1 MIVHKH
7 DIDTA
12 ARLAAKERFMNESW
26 LDDRKVRSW
35 FAWLGIRPDGHQALR
50 ILRAVH
56 ATAATVREYK
66 IHHRHTRFGRTMRL
80 QRRLPPWPAKYA
92 DTPVINAAQMLLVT
106 QRTDYIHLTELTRPI
121 TGTSYRHGDNRRVDM
136 ETCKMFLENV
146 QSKFMREAVW
156 SDELVCIESFARL
169 GLTPDELLVAEMALI
184 RLMSRYRHEKGLTW
198 YLMPTYGSRSR
209 RLHTLTMGDFLNITR
224 FLQPNYGDT
233 DMEFLMTLADRL
245 RSRLAT

>member
-26 LDDRKVRSW
+26 LDDRTLRARM
-35 FAWLGIRPDGHQALR
+35 AWLDIRPGDPR
-50 ILRAVH
+50 VMPILRAVH

-66 IHHRHTRFGRTMRL
+66 IHYRHTRFGRTMRL
-80 QRRLPPWPAKYA
+80 QHRLPPWPAKYA
-92 DTPVINAAQMLLVT
+92 GTPVINAAQMLLVT
-106 QRTDYIHLTELTRPI
+106 ERTDYIHLTEQTRPI
-121 TGTSYRHGDNRRVDM
+121 TGTSYRLGHNRRADM
-136 ETCKMFLENV
+136 KACRKFLEEV
-146 QSKFMREAVW
+146 QSKFIHETVW
-156 SDELVCIESFARL
+156 PDELVCIESFVRL
-169 GLTPDELLVAEMALI
+169 GLTPEELLKAETALI
-184 RLMSRYRHEKGLTW
+184 HLMSRYRHEKGLTW

-245 RSRLAT
+245 RPRLAT